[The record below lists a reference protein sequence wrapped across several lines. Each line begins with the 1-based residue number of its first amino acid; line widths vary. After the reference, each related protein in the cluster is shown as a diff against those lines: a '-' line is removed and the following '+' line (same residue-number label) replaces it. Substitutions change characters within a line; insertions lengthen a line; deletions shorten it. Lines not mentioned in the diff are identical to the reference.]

1 MDQTPRMQC
10 EHAEAVMQ
18 FLNKIGLTV
27 NIDCGANGF
36 TKHIRIEKGQL
47 IVDPGAPA
55 SEILHEAGHL
65 AIVPERFRH
74 YLSADLAD
82 GMEAIFSELVQMD
95 EDHDSPLSRAMMQA
109 GDTEATAWA
118 WAAGKAVGLPEEV
131 IIQDHEYDGDGASI
145 RLGLS
150 LGYYLGIHGLSRV
163 GFCAVRPMKPTLYP
177 VYPELSFWLHP

>member
-1 MDQTPRMQC
+1 MDQTPRMHC

-18 FLNKIGLTV
+18 FLNEIGLPV
-27 NIDCGANGF
+27 NIECGANGF
-36 TKHIRIEKGQL
+36 TRHIRIEKGQL
-47 IVDPGAPA
+47 FVDPDAPA
-55 SEILHEAGHL
+55 SAILHEAGHL

-74 YLSADLAD
+74 YLSGDLEE
-82 GMEAIFSELVQMD
+82 GVEAIFSQLDQLN
-95 EDHDSPLSRAMMQA
+95 EDPDSPLSQAMMQA
-109 GDTEATAWA
+109 GDAEATAWA